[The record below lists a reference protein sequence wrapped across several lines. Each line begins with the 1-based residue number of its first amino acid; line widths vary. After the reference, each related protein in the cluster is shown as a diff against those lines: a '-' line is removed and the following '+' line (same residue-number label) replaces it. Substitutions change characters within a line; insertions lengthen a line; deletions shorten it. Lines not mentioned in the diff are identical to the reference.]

1 MSYHITS
8 LEDQN
13 WQAVKRAILDPESSQ
28 LSEEQ
33 TAMITRT
40 ISLARILDR
49 HPQGKTAVSLHMQ
62 KYPELSRRTAT
73 RDLQCARDLNVTQQ
87 SFNYDFWHNWIINDI
102 VDLIQSAK
110 ARGDLRNWSAGQAN
124 LIRAIGEKIPEEKDP
139 KLIEKHTFLIQLNH
153 NDQTIN
159 IDMKTIDS
167 YSRKDLKAIS
177 DSIYTEIT
185 EEETGVIFES

>member
-28 LSEEQ
+28 LPEEQ
-33 TAMITRT
+33 TAMITRI
-40 ISLARILDR
+40 ISLARIIDR
-49 HPQGKTAVSLHMQ
+49 HPQGKTAITLHMN
-62 KYPELSRRTAT
+62 KYPEISRHTAT

-87 SFNYDFWHNWIINDI
+87 SFNYDFWHNWIVNDI

-124 LIRAIGEKIPEEKDP
+124 LIRAIGEKIPDEKDP
-139 KLIEKHTFLIQLNH
+139 KLVEKHTFLIQLNH
-153 NDQTIN
+153 NSKTIN
-159 IDMKTIDS
+159 IDMKDIDT
-167 YSRKDLKAIS
+167 YSREELKAIS
-177 DSIYTEIT
+177 DGIYTEIT
-185 EEETGVIFES
+185 EEDAGEIFKT